1 MLKEIGIRNYKC
13 FSELNLELKC
23 MNVLSGANAAGKSSV
38 IQALLLASATMKEKE
53 NNIDINQ
60 ALGVQI
66 GNPQALVA
74 QNPVEGYEGDFG
86 FSVKEDDTVASFCY
100 KIDKMSPL
108 NLTYTKTGKQMESRV
123 FYLNAE
129 RVGPR
134 ISYPAGGEEIIRP
147 DGSNAA
153 YVVDQADFKNL
164 QVPLSVRSE
173 NSNKFSA
180 QVEGWMNLILGDV
193 QLRVSTE
200 LTKASTDIRYR
211 NSMVDHDISP
221 TMTGF
226 GISYIFSIVSMALW
240 CTMQKNTVLIV
251 ENPEAHL
258 HPAAQSRI
266 GKFLQIVSDTGVQ
279 VIIETHSEHVI
290 DGIRVQAAAM
300 NITDHVLIHFF
311 HQNNRKIMVDR
322 ITVTE
327 SGELS
332 DWPVGFFD
340 QKTQDLR
347 DLYLFR
353 SRNADK

>member
-1 MLKEIGIRNYKC
+1 MLNEIGIRNYKC
-13 FSELNLELKC
+13 FPELNLKLSQ

-38 IQALLLASATMKEKE
+38 IQALLLTAATIKEKE
-53 NNIDINQ
+53 STIDVNR
-60 ALGVQI
+60 ALGIQI
-66 GNPQALVA
+66 GSPQVLVA

-86 FSVKEDDTVASFCY
+86 FKIKEGESETEFCY
-100 KIDKMSPL
+100 RIDKMSPL
-108 NLTYTKTGKQMESRV
+108 NLTYTKTGKQMESRI

-134 ISYPAGGEEIIRP
+134 NSYPAGGEEIIRP
-147 DGSNAA
+147 DGANAA

-164 QVPLSVRSE
+164 QVPLNVRAEAS
-173 NSNKFSA
+173 SKFSA

-193 QLRVSTE
+193 QLSVSTE
-200 LTKASTDIRYR
+200 LAKASTDIRYR
-211 NSMVDHDISP
+211 NCMVDHDVFP

-226 GISYIFSIVSMALW
+226 GISYIFSIVAMALW
-240 CTMQKNTVLIV
+240 CTTQQNAVLIV

-258 HPAAQSRI
+258 HPAAQSRM

-279 VIIETHSEHVI
+279 VIIETHSEHII
-290 DGIRVQAAAM
+290 DGIRLQAAAM
-300 NITDHVLIHFF
+300 ERTDCVLIHFF
-311 HQNNRKIMVDR
+311 HQKDHRIMVDK

-340 QKTQDLR
+340 QKSQDLR

-353 SRNADK
+353 RRNADK